1 MDAAERLIEL
11 YNELDRLLRDSEGDA
26 EHYVPFTR
34 RVQQLSREN
43 ELIKRYR
50 DDLLLMAD
58 LRNLLVHETY
68 IDSINP
74 VFQPH
79 IRLVQ
84 RFEDILQELL
94 RPHAA
99 LDYAVPA
106 ERIYKAGMRDPVLQ
120 VIHQVYKRGFSHV
133 PVVED
138 GRIVGVFSESAV
150 FAMLAEGGTQ
160 SLTADLKVEDLQ
172 AVMSLARYKA
182 DRYQFIPPETPVFDA
197 AAIFAQTV
205 ERGRRVAVVFITDNG
220 KQDGR
225 LLGMLTLLDISRA
238 LGVVG
243 KRKPTVK

>member
-1 MDAAERLIEL
+1 MDAADRLIEL
-11 YNELDRLLRDSEGDA
+11 YNELDRLLRDDQSDG

-68 IDSINP
+68 IDTINP

-79 IRLVQ
+79 EKLIH
-84 RFEDILQELL
+84 RFEGILQELL

-99 LDYAVPA
+99 LEYAVPA
-106 ERIYKAGMRDPVLQ
+106 ERIYKAGLRDRVLQ
-120 VIHQVYKRGFSHV
+120 VIRQVYMRGFSHV
-133 PVVED
+133 PVVEN

-150 FAMLAEGGTQ
+150 FALLAEGGED
-160 SLTADLKVEDLQ
+160 SLTPQLKVEDLQ
-172 AVMSLARYKA
+172 ALVSLSRYKE

-220 KQDGR
+220 RSDGR

-238 LGVVG
+238 LGGVSPKV
-243 KRKPTVK
+243 RQA